1 MGIGINVFADK
12 AGEGNLGTT
21 LANVTMAYHVRLT
34 ENSFLSGG
42 LMGGIIQRSI
52 DMDRLRFENQFD
64 GQGHNPAISSGEIFG
79 NQSIVKP
86 SVGIGLSYAWGDDQ
100 SVNVISN
107 NNYKGKK
114 LNIGIGIFHANRPGY
129 TFMENS
135 NDRLALRYTGMMM
148 GSVGINNTNMAV
160 IPGIY
165 VNIQNKASEILIG
178 GMLRYT
184 LKEQSK
190 YTQLVKGA
198 ALSAG
203 GYYRMGDAFSP
214 ALMIETGSLAIG
226 ISYDVNVSGLKSVSR
241 GMGGP
246 EIMIKYINPNPF
258 GYKTRS
264 QSRFF

>member
-1 MGIGINVFADK
+1 
-12 AGEGNLGTT
+12 
-21 LANVTMAYHVRLT
+21 
-34 ENSFLSGG
+34 
-42 LMGGIIQRSI
+42 
-52 DMDRLRFENQFD
+52 
-64 GQGHNPAISSGEIFG
+64 
-79 NQSIVKP
+79 
-86 SVGIGLSYAWGDDQ
+86 
-100 SVNVISN
+100 
-107 NNYKGKK
+107 
-114 LNIGIGIFHANRPGY
+114 
-129 TFMENS
+129 
-135 NDRLALRYTGMMM
+135 
-148 GSVGINNTNMAV
+148 
-160 IPGIY
+160 

-190 YTQLVKGA
+190 YTQMVKGA

-258 GYKTRS
+258 GYKTRT

>member
-1 MGIGINVFADK
+1 
-12 AGEGNLGTT
+12 
-21 LANVTMAYHVRLT
+21 
-34 ENSFLSGG
+34 
-42 LMGGIIQRSI
+42 
-52 DMDRLRFENQFD
+52 
-64 GQGHNPAISSGEIFG
+64 
-79 NQSIVKP
+79 
-86 SVGIGLSYAWGDDQ
+86 
-100 SVNVISN
+100 VNVISN

-160 IPGIY
+160 IPGMY

-190 YTQLVKGA
+190 YTQMVKGA

-258 GYKTRS
+258 GYKTRT